1 MDVGDWLRRL
11 GLGEYERAF
20 RDHRIDFDVLS
31 RLTAEDLKELGV
43 VAVGDRHRLLAAIEA
58 LAQSPRQ
65 PSARQNLP
73 APGFPGLAERR
84 QLTVMFADLVGST
97 ALSSRLDPEE
107 MRTAIGDCR
116 QACAKAIELENGY
129 VAKYMGD
136 AVLAYF
142 GYPQAHE
149 DDAEQAVRAGLALA
163 EGVSR
168 LRAPDGSPL
177 QVRVGIAT
185 GVVVVGDLL
194 GSGEAHER
202 GVVGDTPNLAARLQ
216 GIAKP
221 GGVVIAE
228 STRRLLGDLFE
239 LEDLGVPELKGIA
252 SPPRVYSAIRIRPGT
267 NRFEALHPEGLAPL
281 VGRAE
286 ELEMSTRRWTR
297 AKDGDGQA
305 LLLSGEPGIGKSRL
319 VAAITTHLQSEPHDF
334 IGWFCSPQHAEKAF
348 YPIARDLE
356 RAAQIGRDDDPK
368 TALDKLYGELARRG
382 GGPDDGD
389 VFADL
394 LSLSGGGRHS
404 QSPRERRRRLLDA
417 LVEQIEVRSRKAP
430 TLVVLEDA
438 QWADPSSLEVIDRLV
453 DRLERLN
460 VLLIVTYRPEFV
472 APWIGRPHVAALTL
486 NRMTRA
492 DVGALVDVFQEGK
505 ILPAS
510 ARREIVERSGGVP
523 LFAEEMTKAA
533 LEALDDAQA
542 PSCSLSL
549 DGQQSAALP
558 SALQASLLSRL
569 DRLGEARDVV
579 QIGAA
584 IGREF
589 SYSLIKEV
597 AELSEADLAAALDR
611 LVRAGLLLRH
621 GAGAD
626 AVYAFKHSLCQDV
639 AYGALLREKRRDLH
653 GRIAAALE
661 REGADAS
668 PRADVLARHTEQSGD
683 LEKAAAMWERVG
695 RLALDRSEL
704 AEAALQLQRALAL
717 IESVP
722 PSPSA
727 DALRRT
733 VKSQLAELPASA
745 RGDGTASV

>member
-1 MDVGDWLRRL
+1 
-11 GLGEYERAF
+11 
-20 RDHRIDFDVLS
+20 
-31 RLTAEDLKELGV
+31 
-43 VAVGDRHRLLAAIEA
+43 
-58 LAQSPRQ
+58 
-65 PSARQNLP
+65 
-73 APGFPGLAERR
+73 
-84 QLTVMFADLVGST
+84 
-97 ALSSRLDPEE
+97 
-107 MRTAIGDCR
+107 
-116 QACAKAIELENGY
+116 
-129 VAKYMGD
+129 
-136 AVLAYF
+136 
-142 GYPQAHE
+142 
-149 DDAEQAVRAGLALA
+149 
-163 EGVSR
+163 
-168 LRAPDGSPL
+168 
-177 QVRVGIAT
+177 
-185 GVVVVGDLL
+185 
-194 GSGEAHER
+194 
-202 GVVGDTPNLAARLQ
+202 
-216 GIAKP
+216 
-221 GGVVIAE
+221 
-228 STRRLLGDLFE
+228 
-239 LEDLGVPELKGIA
+239 
-252 SPPRVYSAIRIRPGT
+252 
-267 NRFEALHPEGLAPL
+267 
-281 VGRAE
+281 
-286 ELEMSTRRWTR
+286 MSTRRWTR

-453 DRLERLN
+453 DRLEKLN

-533 LEALDDAQA
+533 LEALDDGQA

-549 DGQQSAALP
+549 DGPQSAALP

-589 SYSLIKEV
+589 SYGLIKEV

-626 AVYAFKHSLCQDV
+626 FVYAFKHSLCLDV

-661 REGADAS
+661 REGAAPLRELTSSPATTSNRAISRRPPRCGSGSVGLRWTARNS
-668 PRADVLARHTEQSGD
+668 PRPRCNSN
-683 LEKAAAMWERVG
+683 ERS
-695 RLALDRSEL
+695 RS
-704 AEAALQLQRALAL
+704 
-717 IESVP
+717 SN
-722 PSPSA
+722 PSPR
-727 DALRRT
+727 L
-733 VKSQLAELPASA
+733 LPLTHCGG
-745 RGDGTASV
+745 R